1 TKHAIDYETSKDVR
15 ATSTMTLP
23 TTVSGIRFYL
33 NIGLQIE
40 FVLNRGGGTKARS
53 SYFIRKEKYG
63 QTAPESHSYNSL

>member
-1 TKHAIDYETSKDVR
+1 
-15 ATSTMTLP
+15 MTLP

-53 SYFIRKEKYG
+53 SYFIRKEKCG